1 MRLFEM
7 LKKSKGSYEDRR
19 EVEIALAQKEAKD
32 EAISIIQAKTMRN
45 IQTIATFL
53 ILIVFLVIGV
63 MATEGMTR
71 WFVVGAIALVFF
83 VEIVEIFLWGRM
95 KAAWEWRKEQKVRT
109 PKKKKTRAKTTSQ
122 KATSS
127 KKVKTKDIDDEIERI
142 RRSLK

>member
-32 EAISIIQAKTMRN
+32 EAISIIQAKTIRN

-71 WFVVGAIALVFF
+71 WFVVGAIALVFL
-83 VEIVEIFLWGRM
+83 VEIVEIFLWGKM
-95 KAAWEWRKEQKVRT
+95 KAAWKRRKEQKATT
-109 PKKKKTRAKTTSQ
+109 PKKKKTKAKTISQ
-122 KATSS
+122 KSTPA
-127 KKVKTKDIDDEIERI
+127 KKTKTKDIDDEIERI